1 MRKAKDSTFWA
12 VGRLRGFFLLAA
24 LAAAGCSGSNVAEN
38 TSNAPKNTSAVS
50 NRGSEIVA
58 EFLHRDAAPLRK
70 TRVRFTVTSED
81 GSVKVYELDS
91 WRKQADGETATLT
104 QVIKPAEDSDLASL
118 TIEAPGKP
126 AVVTTYSSSLQDFRE
141 TDTNKMFFGGI
152 TAGELL
158 GEWGK
163 FDFRLIK
170 EETAG
175 DHQQY
180 QLEGKLKKGE
190 SGTVSRMEV
199 TMRADNYVPTQL
211 RLFDSSDR
219 QIRTFDIT
227 DFKSDDHGVYASKT
241 TVDNPIYK
249 TKTEIEILSRE
260 SPASVEPAFFT
271 REKLKAIAARA
282 K

>member
-1 MRKAKDSTFWA
+1 MRKAKDSTFCA
-12 VGRLRGFFLLAA
+12 VGRLRRFFLLAA
-24 LAAAGCSGSNVAEN
+24 LATASCGGSNVSEN
-38 TSNAPKNTSAVS
+38 TSNAPKNTAAAG
-50 NRGSEIVA
+50 RGSEIVA
-58 EFLHRDAAPLRK
+58 EFLRRDAAPLRK

-118 TIEAPGKP
+118 TIETNGKP

-190 SGTVSRMEV
+190 SGTVARMEV

-260 SPASVEPAFFT
+260 FPASVEPAFFT
-271 REKLKAIAARA
+271 RENLKAIAARA

>member
-1 MRKAKDSTFWA
+1 MRKAKDSTFCA
-12 VGRLRGFFLLAA
+12 VGRLGRFFLLAV
-24 LAAAGCSGSNVAEN
+24 LATASCGGSNVAEN

-180 QLEGKLKKGE
+180 QLEGKLKNGE
-190 SGTVSRMEV
+190 SGTVARMEV
-199 TMRADNYVPTQL
+199 TMRTDNYVPVQL

-260 SPASVEPAFFT
+260 FPASVEPAFFT

>member
-1 MRKAKDSTFWA
+1 MRKAKNPTFCLPMKRKLA
-12 VGRLRGFFLLAA
+12 FLFFALTLASCAGSANNSNDPAKSQRPTNGERGD
-24 LAAAGCSGSNVAEN
+24 
-38 TSNAPKNTSAVS
+38 
-50 NRGSEIVA
+50 EIVA
-58 EFLHRDAAPLRK
+58 EYLRRDAAPLRR
-70 TRVRFTVTSED
+70 THVRFTITSED

-91 WRKQADGETATLT
+91 WRKQADDETSTLTQIVKPAEESDLATLT
-104 QVIKPAEDSDLASL
+104 VESANKP
-118 TIEAPGKP
+118 T
-126 AVVTTYSSSLQDFRE
+126 VVTTYASSMQDFRE

-163 FDFRLIK
+163 FDFRLLK

-180 QLEGKLKKGE
+180 QLEGNLKKGAK
-190 SGTVSRMEV
+190 GTVARMEV
-199 TMRADNYVPTQL
+199 AMRADNCVPVQL
-211 RLFDSSDR
+211 RLFDSTDR

-227 DFKSDDHGVYASKT
+227 DFKTDDHGAYASKT
-241 TVDNPIYK
+241 IVDNPIYK

-260 SPASVEPAFFT
+260 FPTSVDPSFFT

>member
-1 MRKAKDSTFWA
+1 MRKAKDSTFCA
-12 VGRLRGFFLLAA
+12 VCRLGRFFLLAA
-24 LAAAGCSGSNVAEN
+24 LAAAGCGGSNVAEN
-38 TSNAPKNTSAVS
+38 TSNAPKNTGAAG
-50 NRGSEIVA
+50 RGSEIIT
-58 EFLHRDAAPLRK
+58 EFLRRDAAPLRK

-104 QVIKPAEDSDLASL
+104 QVVRPADENDLASL
-118 TIEAPGKP
+118 TIETPGKP

-175 DHQQY
+175 DHQQF

-190 SGTVSRMEV
+190 SGTVARMEV

-260 SPASVEPAFFT
+260 FPASVEPAFFT
-271 REKLKAIAARA
+271 REKLKSIATRA